1 MNNLEKVPPY
11 RVLTAKELDSLDIKT
26 QSVKYSK
33 GKGGQK
39 TNKKAIGGRAS
50 TTFEDK
56 NFEVNDLS
64 TRSTHDNQIAAK
76 KRLFNEIEI
85 YKNKQRSQIIQQNQ
99 LLMNDELKE
108 LGALKATSKRDRSK
122 RSYRNYE
129 PLKTFYEIP
138 EDYYIV

>member
-1 MNNLEKVPPY
+1 MKNLEKVPPY
-11 RVLTAKELDSLDIKT
+11 RVLTAEELDNLDIKT

-56 NFEVNDLS
+56 KFEVNDLS
-64 TRSTHDNQIAAK
+64 TRSTHDNQTAAK
-76 KRLFNEIEI
+76 KRLLKEIEI
-85 YKNKQRSQIIQQNQ
+85 HINKQRSRAIQQNQ
-99 LLMNDELKE
+99 ILINDELKE
-108 LGALKATSKRDRSK
+108 LGAIKNSKRDKSK
-122 RSYRNYE
+122 RNYRNYE
-129 PLKTFYEIP
+129 PPKTFYEIP